1 LKAEF
6 LCDFSSS
13 PFEWCGRSPDLELLD
28 CYLWGL
34 VEGIVYSAAANGVT
48 EQGQRTEDG
57 WELIPSTPR
66 ISEHVKQ
73 SLHDKLRRNFFYNCL
88 P

>member
-1 LKAEF
+1 
-6 LCDFSSS
+6 
-13 PFEWCGRSPDLELLD
+13 
-28 CYLWGL
+28 
-34 VEGIVYSAAANGVT
+34 VYSAAANGVT

-66 ISEHVKQ
+66 ISEHVKE
-73 SLHDKLRRNFFYNCL
+73 SLHETFRGDFSITFYCGNRN

>member
-1 LKAEF
+1 LNA
-6 LCDFSSS
+6 LPNHLS
-13 PFEWCGRSPDLELLD
+13 
-28 CYLWGL
+28 CYLWGH

-66 ISEHVKQ
+66 SSKHVKQ
-73 SLHDKLRRNFFYNCL
+73 SLRETF
-88 P
+88 